1 MRLSWDNQGE
11 RFYEL
16 GVKNCV
22 LYVINE
28 EATANSTS
36 QYKKGVAWNGVTEI
50 SENREGGDANKHYAD
65 NLVYC
70 ITRGAE
76 EYGLTI
82 NAFQSPVEFDECDGE
97 AFIGNNQYARIGQQ
111 KRKMFG
117 LAYRTEIGNDIL
129 GEDYGYKI
137 HVVWGCTAAPTER
150 TYSTINDSPDPQE
163 LSWEVDCL
171 PVTLD
176 VAGQNIRPFST
187 MVFESRN
194 LSAEQMTQLENK
206 LFGSDN
212 TEPYLPKPEELYTL
226 FSGN

>member
-1 MRLSWDNQGE
+1 MSRLVWDQTGE

-16 GVKNCV
+16 GVRNMV
-22 LYVINE
+22 LFVMEDTGNYG
-28 EATANSTS
+28 T
-36 QYKKGVAWNGVTEI
+36 GVAWNGVTEV

-65 NLVYC
+65 DLIYC

-82 NAFQSPVEFDECDGE
+82 NAFQSPEEFDECDGE
-97 AFIGNNQYARIGQQ
+97 AFINGSHGARIGQQ

-117 LAYRTEIGNDIL
+117 LAYRTAIGNDIL

-171 PVTLD
+171 PVTLNIP
-176 VAGQNIRPFST
+176 GKKIRPFST
-187 MVFESRN
+187 MIFDSTKDDPE
-194 LSAEQMTQLENK
+194 LIAQLEDM
-206 LFGSDN
+206 LYG
-212 TEPYLPKPEELYTL
+212 TEETSSRLPTPKELYEL
-226 FSGN
+226 FEA